1 MYLKEKLP
9 KNKDI
14 NLLER
19 KEAKHPLLQIIKKNA
34 KKENNDNDAKENNIL
49 NNNSKDNS
57 SSFFNLFLQK
67 RKSAKE
73 KTKENKITPK
83 KNDEDN
89 NRYIEQNIYS
99 EINEDKKSLDNQKI
113 KNKSRN
119 ENKIINLSKS
129 TNSKRKS
136 ISVFTG
142 NSSIFPFLS
151 LNKSLFGFKKKSK
164 DDKNKEKD
172 KSNDNK
178 TNNTNNINFNN
189 NSIYVSENKQKYSTL
204 FNEKFIGDKVLYQ
217 KSVELNF
224 MGKNSDKDSLDN
236 INLKDNNSKTL
247 PQLTINSESIN
258 INKNET
264 IVPQENNSNKN
275 NLILNFKNEKNN
287 LLNFKINNRSK
298 RKSVNFSKTFN
309 FLKKDKKHSST
320 DTDKIFRYY
329 KRRSSVNV
337 SSRREY
343 PLLNFRPFNTENKSL
358 SPNVRR
364 KINVKKIS
372 NKRINID
379 NLDNILSDKERSKTL
394 HYSSKKDINKN
405 PLDLFYNTFINHNKY
420 NINKT
425 NTDSE
430 YLEHSDKIIIL
441 QSNPSYYHINS
452 IINKK
457 YVNKDEDD
465 YLKKK
470 RLKIFQEVENVNKD
484 SNLYNNYKEEIKNY
498 FLKNCAVD
506 RITERI
512 FENFEPFEN
521 KIEDKH
527 LKLERQEKELKKIF
541 HEIVN
546 KCNRN
551 CYSMNEIVKRGES
564 LIKGRKIIIKIKI
577 NNHYILEK
585 FDIYPVLLNQFQGKW
600 NSKRRKEYYY
610 KKMIEYISSLNE
622 EDLDPNNNKRN
633 SLSLDKNYFIY
644 KERITNDLN
653 LNLKN
658 KFNLNSRIVNELK
671 TGTIIK
677 RSLTRKR
684 KSTTNGKKIFY
695 SKQSQELKNP
705 ISLFSQEN
713 PEKNEIFQINTT
725 NIRAQST
732 FVDKKTVNSL
742 KIQKE
747 LGFTPRTESFEKF
760 AKLYRIQKNP
770 INSSNKTNNENE
782 DKKIVNIN
790 NEKEIIFNNAKISLD
805 NYNILKNRK
814 IFNYTNNNQINFE
827 KRFSQMYNYK
837 KNKIQLDKKMK
848 IDTMTI
854 KFAGIDQL
862 TKEASLIKTQEI
874 EKDLPD
880 VKLFDKF
887 VSAILRRKINL
898 FDHLIQKKEEAF
910 NRIINKQE
918 FSTGNTLLIYAIQN
932 NLKSLVELLLLKGAN
947 PNIQNKF
954 GNSALHIAYKNDNAF
969 IINLLL
975 EYHAEQ
981 KLKNRNGLLPW
992 QMSRSINN

>member
-34 KKENNDNDAKENNIL
+34 KKENNDNDVKENNIL

-83 KNDEDN
+83 KNEEDN
-89 NRYIEQNIYS
+89 NRYFEQNIYS
-99 EINEDKKSLDNQKI
+99 ENNEDRKSLDNQKI

-142 NSSIFPFLS
+142 NSSMFPFLS

-236 INLKDNNSKTL
+236 IYLKDNNSKTL

-287 LLNFKINNRSK
+287 LLNFKLNIRNK

-470 RLKIFQEVENVNKD
+470 RLKIFQEVENFNKD

-770 INSSNKTNNENE
+770 IN
-782 DKKIVNIN
+782 IVTY
-790 NEKEIIFNNAKISLD
+790 S
-805 NYNILKNRK
+805 
-814 IFNYTNNNQINFE
+814 
-827 KRFSQMYNYK
+827 KR
-837 KNKIQLDKKMK
+837 L
-848 IDTMTI
+848 
-854 KFAGIDQL
+854 
-862 TKEASLIKTQEI
+862 
-874 EKDLPD
+874 
-880 VKLFDKF
+880 
-887 VSAILRRKINL
+887 
-898 FDHLIQKKEEAF
+898 
-910 NRIINKQE
+910 
-918 FSTGNTLLIYAIQN
+918 
-932 NLKSLVELLLLKGAN
+932 
-947 PNIQNKF
+947 
-954 GNSALHIAYKNDNAF
+954 
-969 IINLLL
+969 
-975 EYHAEQ
+975 
-981 KLKNRNGLLPW
+981 
-992 QMSRSINN
+992 